1 MMMFLLRNVRNRLA
15 GQPAATL
22 LMCWAGVWVGA
33 FTLVG
38 TKLPSYIMPAYPA
51 LALGFGALV
60 DHWLAQPSMAECR
73 RWLRSAWATTAV
85 VGLGICIVV
94 PIVTHYFLAGEWT
107 PALVGLVPLAGAI
120 VGWRFMQQ
128 QNAARSLQT
137 LAVAAVLFGVGLLS
151 FAVLPIDAHQN
162 SERFATKMRR
172 MSNDQPHV
180 AAISYSPPSLI
191 YYTGTPITKVDT
203 AEQIVE
209 FFNQH
214 SDDAYL
220 VTTAKTL
227 ENLTGHLPEG
237 LRVIDRDKRFL
248 RKGEIV
254 VLGRREE
261 PQVAR
266 RLKTVRE

>member
-1 MMMFLLRNVRNRLA
+1 
-15 GQPAATL
+15 
-22 LMCWAGVWVGA
+22 
-33 FTLVG
+33 
-38 TKLPSYIMPAYPA
+38 

-85 VGLGICIVV
+85 VGLGICIAV
-94 PIVTHYFLAGEWT
+94 PIVTHMFLSGEWT
-107 PALVGLVPLAGAI
+107 PALVGLVPLVGAI
-120 VGWRFMQQ
+120 VGWRFVQQ
-128 QNAARSLQT
+128 HNHVRSLQT
-137 LAVAAVLFGVGLLS
+137 LAATAVLFGIGLLS

-162 SERFATKMRR
+162 SERFAKRMRR
-172 MSNDQPHV
+172 LSEGTPHV

-191 YYTGTPITKVDT
+191 YYIGTPITKVDT

-214 SDDAYL
+214 PDDAYL
-220 VTTAKTL
+220 VTTGKTL

-237 LRVIDRDKRFL
+237 LRVIDRDRRFL

-261 PQVAR
+261 TQVAR
-266 RLKTVRE
+266 RLETVRE